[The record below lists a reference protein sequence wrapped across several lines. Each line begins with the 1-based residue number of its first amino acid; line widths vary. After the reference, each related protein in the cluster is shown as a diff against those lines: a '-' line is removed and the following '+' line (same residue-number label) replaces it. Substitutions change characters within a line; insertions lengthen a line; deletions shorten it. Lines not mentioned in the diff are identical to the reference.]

1 MEVHWWLQDQVSAK
15 DDIDIKFEK
24 EKTNKEGIVR
34 AKICIKLSTVIMMGL
49 TQIEAE

>member
-1 MEVHWWLQDQVSAK
+1 MQDQVSAK

-24 EKTNKEGIVR
+24 EKINKEGIVR
-34 AKICIKLSTVIMMGL
+34 TQICIKLSTVIMMGL

>member
-1 MEVHWWLQDQVSAK
+1 MQDQVSAK

-24 EKTNKEGIVR
+24 EKINKEGIVR
-34 AKICIKLSTVIMMGL
+34 AKISIKLSTVIMIGL